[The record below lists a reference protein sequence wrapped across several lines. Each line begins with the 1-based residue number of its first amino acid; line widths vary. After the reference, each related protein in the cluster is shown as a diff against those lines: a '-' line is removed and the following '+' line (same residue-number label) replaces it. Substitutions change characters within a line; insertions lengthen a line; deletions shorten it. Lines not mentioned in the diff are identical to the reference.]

1 MAAVEGGFRA
11 ALITGPTCTGPGDTV
26 PGTADR
32 LHPGRRDALGHNG
45 DSPGE
50 FSSRPV

>member
-11 ALITGPTCTGPGDTV
+11 ALTTVPTCTGPGESL
-26 PGTADR
+26 PGTAGR
-32 LHPGRRDALGHNG
+32 LLGGDGGALGHNG
-45 DSPGE
+45 DIPGE